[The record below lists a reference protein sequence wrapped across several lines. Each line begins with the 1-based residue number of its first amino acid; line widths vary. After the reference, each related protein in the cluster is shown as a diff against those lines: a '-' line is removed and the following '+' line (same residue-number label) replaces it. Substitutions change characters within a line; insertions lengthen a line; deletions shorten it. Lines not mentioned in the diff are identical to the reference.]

1 LEKTKWLLNN
11 MEKVY
16 VHASY
21 LISSLGFGIQENST
35 KLFKGESGSELILDP
50 KYYPEP
56 FFASK
61 IDHSRFASAFE
72 KLFPFSEN
80 KYPFFEELLLFVI
93 QNSINQFPIDI
104 ESEETL
110 LIISSTKGNIDLLA
124 ANKKSKWEDDRV
136 FLWKSAQIIQDFF
149 KLKNKVVVISNA
161 CISGVEAIAIGSR
174 LIRDGSY
181 KNVIVAGADIL
192 SEFVVAGF
200 QSFQSLSAELCRPY
214 DKDRVGLNLGE
225 AAGAL
230 ILTSLEQSSAIE
242 VLGAGVSND
251 ANHISGPSRTGDG
264 LFIAIQSA
272 IKESNI
278 EAKDI
283 DFISGH
289 GTATI
294 YNDEMES
301 KAFKIAGLEN
311 TPVNSLKGYWGH
323 TLGAAG
329 LIESI
334 AAIET
339 MKENR
344 LIKTLGY
351 ENHGVSAAINVIQE
365 SHSLPI
371 RSVLKTAS
379 GFGGANAAI
388 IFKKDEQDG

>member
-1 LEKTKWLLNN
+1 MKS
-11 MEKVY
+11 VF
-16 VHASY
+16 VHGSY
-21 LISSLGFGIQENST
+21 LISSLGFGIQENT
-35 KLFKGESGSELILDP
+35 AKLFAGETGSALITDE

-56 FFASK
+56 FFGSK
-61 IDHSRFASAFE
+61 INHKRFNTAFDN
-72 KLFPFSEN
+72 LFPDTQNNF
-80 KYPFFEELLLFVI
+80 PFFEQLLLFVI
-93 QNSINQFPIDI
+93 QQSLKKHSIDLK
-104 ESEETL
+104 SEKTL

-124 ANKKSKWEDDRV
+124 AEEKSNWEENRV

-149 KLKNKVVVISNA
+149 GLKNKVIVLSNA
-161 CISGVEAIAIGSR
+161 CISGVEAIGIGSR
-174 LIRDGSY
+174 LIREGSY

-200 QSFQSLSAELCRPY
+200 QSFQSLSPELCRPY
-214 DKDRVGLNLGE
+214 DEGRVGLNLGE
-225 AAGAL
+225 AAGAI
-230 ILTSLEQSSAIE
+230 ILSSDEDTSDIE
-242 VLGAGVSND
+242 VLGSGVSND

-264 LFIAIQSA
+264 LYLAIQSA
-272 IKESNI
+272 IEESEI
-278 EAKDI
+278 SPETI

-289 GTATI
+289 GTATN

-301 KAFKIAGLEN
+301 KAFQLAGLEN

-334 AAIET
+334 AAMET

-351 ENHGVSAAINVIQE
+351 DKHGVSIPIDVITA
-365 SHSLPI
+365 S
-371 RSVLKTAS
+371 RSKTVNTVLKTAS

-388 IFKKDEQDG
+388 IFKKTEIND